1 MYDFEKI
8 DEIMTDCDELGLRLL
23 LGIVIEM
30 APYWLE
36 REFPNARFVNARA
49 RAPLSGVLWSVH
61 LWRIV
66 AVGAAARPLARRNST
81 RRSWTVVSQTPASS
95 QRRVC
100 W

>member
-8 DEIMTDCDELGLRLL
+8 DEIMTDCDEFGLRLL

-36 REFPNARFVNARA
+36 REFPDAHFVNARA
-49 RAPLSGVLWSVH
+49 LAPLSGVLWSVH

-66 AVGAAARPLARRNST
+66 AVGTAARPLARRNST
-81 RRSWTVVSQTPASS
+81 RRSWTTVHDL
-95 QRRVC
+95 RVC